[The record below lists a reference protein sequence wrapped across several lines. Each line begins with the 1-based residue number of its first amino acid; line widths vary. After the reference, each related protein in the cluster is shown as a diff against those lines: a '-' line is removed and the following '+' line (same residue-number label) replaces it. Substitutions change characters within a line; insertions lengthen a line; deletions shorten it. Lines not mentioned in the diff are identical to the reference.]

1 MKLLV
6 SLTCTLCPELVMAAQ
21 RMTAENPRI
30 TAEAYDLNHFPE
42 LREKYKVMS
51 VPCLV
56 INDRIVSF
64 GKKNIR
70 ELFAFLG

>member
-1 MKLLV
+1 
-6 SLTCTLCPELVMAAQ
+6 
-21 RMTAENPRI
+21 
-30 TAEAYDLNHFPE
+30 
-42 LREKYKVMS
+42 MS

-70 ELFAFLG
+70 ELFSRPRG

>member
-1 MKLLV
+1 MKILV
-6 SLTCTLCPELVMAAQ
+6 SLTCTMCPELVMAAQ
-21 RMTAENPRI
+21 RMAAENPRI

-42 LREKYKVMS
+42 LRDQYQVMS

-56 INDRIVSF
+56 INDHIVSF

-70 ELFAFLG
+70 EILSLLG